1 MKTIF
6 YWTFVLFLL
15 FPALLFADST
25 DSLYAR
31 QNEFPNIFLDCRSC
45 DADYIRTEITF
56 INYVIDRKDADIHI
70 LITTERTASS
80 GRKYTLTFFG
90 LKRFAGIN
98 DTLSYTTLQDDTDD
112 IIRQKMVH
120 YLKLGLVRYLAR
132 TPLSA
137 DISIGYQPPVKT
149 KKIVDNWDYWVFRT
163 SISSFFNGQKSYN
176 SQYFNLRFRA
186 DRITEDWKIRF
197 RLGAHYSEDNFD
209 FGGQTLSSFA
219 RGQNFSALVVR
230 SINTH
235 WSLGINSFA
244 YTSTYSNIKHSLTAS
259 PAVEYNFFPYSE
271 STRRELRILYSVGYT
286 YSHYNEI
293 TIYDKIKENLFFESL
308 EIALEL
314 KQPWGTIETS
324 LEGSHYFFDFSKNRL
339 SLDSEL
345 SLRLFKGFS
354 LSLRGGYSMIHD
366 QLSLQKSDISQEEVL
381 LRRKQLE
388 TQFSYWGSVGLSYTF
403 GSIYNNIVN
412 TRFGN

>member
-1 MKTIF
+1 MLVL
-6 YWTFVLFLL
+6 YLFLSS
-15 FPALLFADST
+15 LLCAATS
-25 DSLYAR
+25 DSLFTT
-31 QNEFPNIFLDCRSC
+31 QNEFPNVFLDCGYC
-45 DADYIRTEITF
+45 DIDYIRTEINF
-56 INYVIDRKDADIHI
+56 VNYVIDRKDADIHI

-90 LKRFAGIN
+90 EKLFTGID

-112 IIRQKMVH
+112 IKRIKMVH

-132 TPLSA
+132 TPVSA
-137 DISIGYQPPVKT
+137 DISIGYRPPVKA
-149 KKIVDNWDYWVFRT
+149 KEVVDNWNYWVFRA
-163 SISSFFNGQKSYN
+163 SISSFFNGQKTYN
-176 SQYFNLRFRA
+176 SQYFNMRLRA

-197 RLGAHYSEDNFD
+197 RLGANYSEDNFD
-209 FGGQTLSSFA
+209 YEGQTLSSYA

-230 SINTH
+230 SISEH
-235 WSLGINSFA
+235 WSVGIRGFA
-244 YTSTYSNIKHSLTAS
+244 YSSTYSNTQRSLSAF
-259 PAVEYNFFPYSE
+259 PAVEYNFYPYSE
-271 STRRELRILYSVGYT
+271 STRRELRILYRIGYT
-286 YSHYNEI
+286 YSFYNEI
-293 TIYDKIKENLFFESL
+293 TIYDKLEQGLASEAL
-308 EIALEL
+308 EIDLVL

-354 LSLRGGYSMIHD
+354 LNLRGGYSMIHD
-366 QLSLQKSDISQEEVL
+366 QLSLQKSNISPEEVL

-388 TQFSYWGSVGLSYTF
+388 TQFSYWGSVGISYTF

-412 TRFGN
+412 PRFGN